1 MSTGQGPPVTGTS
14 LGVVFP
20 LHRVLVL
27 PSVLQSAVSGQ
38 VTSVGML
45 MCVAK
50 QNRCRKICQSR
61 DRVGGRA
68 CWGQTAIMA
77 VFIDWRAKVSYH
89 AALKPLGKLSLHA
102 TVSKHIE
109 WLFHCPS
116 GV

>member
-50 QNRCRKICQSR
+50 QNRCRKICQSGEEGTEWEVGP
-61 DRVGGRA
+61 VGGR
-68 CWGQTAIMA
+68 QQ
-77 VFIDWRAKVSYH
+77 
-89 AALKPLGKLSLHA
+89 
-102 TVSKHIE
+102 
-109 WLFHCPS
+109 
-116 GV
+116 

>member
-27 PSVLQSAVSGQ
+27 PNVLQSAASGQ

-50 QNRCRKICQSR
+50 QNRCRKICQSGEEGTEWEEGP
-61 DRVGGRA
+61 VGSR
-68 CWGQTAIMA
+68 QQ
-77 VFIDWRAKVSYH
+77 
-89 AALKPLGKLSLHA
+89 
-102 TVSKHIE
+102 
-109 WLFHCPS
+109 
-116 GV
+116 